1 MALLERRGI
10 FMDLKNM
17 ISGTDI
23 RGIVS
28 KYEDKDINL
37 SEKEVEFIAKGFGLW
52 ITEKCDEIAKAES
65 RKVKVAVGYDARHT
79 GPKFS
84 EVIRKTL
91 MEMGIDVYDC
101 GISITPSL
109 FMATIFEDYK
119 ADGAMMITAS
129 HLKLL

>member
-1 MALLERRGI
+1 MALLERRCI

-52 ITEKCDEIAKAES
+52 ITEKCDEIAKNKN

-91 MEMGIDVYDC
+91 MERYLRI
-101 GISITPSL
+101 I
-109 FMATIFEDYK
+109 
-119 ADGAMMITAS
+119 
-129 HLKLL
+129 KLMVQ

>member
-52 ITEKCDEIAKAES
+52 ITEKCDEIVKNEN
-65 RKVKVAVGYDARHT
+65 RKIKVAVGYDARHT
-79 GPKFS
+79 GPKFL

-91 MEMGIDVYDC
+91 MK
-101 GISITPSL
+101 
-109 FMATIFEDYK
+109 TIN
-119 ADGAMMITAS
+119 
-129 HLKLL
+129 LK